1 MSNNSIST
9 TSITPPR
16 HQQKTNSVQDKILKY
31 VNEIPGIRYREL
43 LRMIGVS
50 NGVLSYHLRFLDN
63 TGKIRVNRVNQRV
76 TRYFSYDVSAHE
88 SYVIGLLR
96 QETTRKI
103 IMYILEKKT
112 CGFSDIILHT
122 RKVASTISWHMAR
135 LKAANI
141 IKVRKQNEYIYYE
154 IGMDRVVL
162 QELLSKYKSSF
173 TEKIVDNYVD
183 MINDF

>member
-1 MSNNSIST
+1 MSNNSTST
-9 TSITPPR
+9 TTPPR
-16 HQQKTNSVQDKILKY
+16 HQQKTNSVQDKIVKY

-43 LRMIGVS
+43 LRMTGVS

-63 TGKIRVNRVNQRV
+63 TGKIRVNRVNNRV
-76 TRYFSYDVSAHE
+76 TRYFSYDVSSHE
-88 SYVIGLLR
+88 SYIIGLLR

-103 IMYILEKKT
+103 ILHILEKGI
-112 CGFSDIILHT
+112 CGFSDIMIHT
-122 RKVASTISWHMAR
+122 GKVASTISWHMAR

-154 IGMDRVVL
+154 IGMDRLIL
-162 QELLSKYKSSF
+162 QDLLSKYKSSF